1 MKKLLNYLLVIALVL
16 VQFVPVVNAA
26 SIKIDPSVVGQT
38 YNAYKIFDV
47 TNSGSNYAYS
57 IENTSKWYPAVAAYA
72 TSHPNAFT
80 LKRVGTTTKYVVIPG
95 SEFTTDANAKAF
107 ADYLNT
113 YLKTVEEAKK
123 PTPEKSVKAKKD
135 VDTVLTDLAKGYYFV
150 DSSLGA
156 LCILNTAAD
165 AITVEEKNAEPT
177 IEKTAS
183 QATAGV
189 GQTVNF
195 TIKVTA
201 GGAADTSY
209 IVKDTMT
216 DGLDLVAD
224 SIAIKVDDA
233 VVATSNYSITTSA
246 HGFEITFNPS
256 YTASLAKGKIIVIT
270 YNAIVNEK
278 AIEVDGVTNEAKL
291 EYGGSS
297 TVETITLKNYD
308 FQLVKTDENKAELTG
323 AEFKLYTAAGV
334 EIPVVLVQEG
344 VYRVAKA
351 GETGVVIKA
360 GNVRI
365 NGLASGTYALEETKA
380 PEGYNQLVARQ
391 EFTITNADLLN
402 TSAVKVV
409 NTTGVILPSTGGM
422 GTVLFLTIGSFMVI
436 GFGVLLVTKLRLAK
450 MSI

>member
-1 MKKLLNYLLVIALVL
+1 MCHSREANKTKL
-16 VQFVPVVNAA
+16 
-26 SIKIDPSVVGQT
+26 
-38 YNAYKIFDV
+38 
-47 TNSGSNYAYS
+47 
-57 IENTSKWYPAVAAYA
+57 
-72 TSHPNAFT
+72 T
-80 LKRVGTTTKYVVIPG
+80 LTKVGTTTKYVVTPG
-95 SEFTTDANAKAF
+95 NDFDAKHF

-113 YLKTVEEAKK
+113 NKGTISADATATAAGKTVELTVSEA
-123 PTPEKSVKAKKD
+123 
-135 VDTVLTDLAKGYYFV
+135 GYYFV

-156 LCILNTAAD
+156 LCILHTATD
-165 AITVEEKNAEPT
+165 TLTVEEKNAEPT
-177 IEKTAS
+177 IEKEAL

-195 TIKVTA
+195 TITVTA

-216 DGLDLVAD
+216 EGLDLVAD
-224 SIAIKVDDA
+224 SVAIKVGDA

-246 HGFEITFNPS
+246 HGFEISFNQT
-256 YTASLAKGKIIVIT
+256 YTATLAKGTEIVIT

-278 AIEVDGVTNEAKL
+278 AIVTSDVTNNVELK
-291 EYGGSS
+291 YGN
-297 TVETITLKNYD
+297 TTTTDEVVIPNYD
-308 FQLVKTDENKAELTG
+308 FELVKTNKNEEILTG

-351 GETGVVIKA
+351 GETGVVIEA

-380 PEGYNQLVARQ
+380 PEGYNQLVARH
-391 EFTITNADLLN
+391 EFTIDGADLVGD
-402 TSAVKVV
+402 SAVTVV
-409 NTTGVILPSTGGM
+409 NTTGAILPSTGGM
-422 GTVLFLTIGSFMVI
+422 GTVLFLTIGSIMVI

>member
-16 VQFVPVVNAA
+16 VQFIPAVDAA
-26 SIKIDPSVVGQT
+26 TITINKAVKGQT

-47 TNSGSNYAYS
+47 TKSGSNYAYS
-57 IENTSKWYPAVAAYA
+57 INSVNEGEVNPWFAIVDNYAKANTTKL
-72 TSHPNAFT
+72 T
-80 LKRVGTTTKYVVIPG
+80 LKKVGTTTKYVVTPG
-95 SEFTTDANAKAF
+95 KDFDAKHF

-113 YLKTVEEAKK
+113 NKGSIKADATATAAGTTVELTVSEA
-123 PTPEKSVKAKKD
+123 
-135 VDTVLTDLAKGYYFV
+135 GYYFV

-156 LCILNTAAD
+156 LCILHTATD
-165 AITVEEKNAEPT
+165 TLTVEEKNAEP
-177 IEKTAS
+177 IIKKEAL

-224 SIAIKVDDA
+224 SVAIKVGDA

-246 HGFEITFNPS
+246 HGFEISFNQT
-256 YTASLAKGKIIVIT
+256 YTATLAKGKEIVIT
-270 YNAIVNEK
+270 YNAIVNEN
-278 AIEVDGVTNEAKL
+278 AIETSNVTNNVELK
-291 EYGGSS
+291 YGN
-297 TVETITLKNYD
+297 TTTTDEVVIPNYD
-308 FQLVKTDENKAELTG
+308 FELVKTNGKEMLTG

-334 EIPVVLVQEG
+334 EVPVVLVQEG

-351 GETGVVIKA
+351 GETGVVIEA

-391 EFTITNADLLN
+391 EFTIDGADLLRDA
-402 TSAVKVV
+402 AVTVV
-409 NTTGVILPSTGGM
+409 NTTGTILPSTGGM
-422 GTVLFLTIGSFMVI
+422 GTVLFLTIGSIMVI

>member
-1 MKKLLNYLLVIALVL
+1 MKKILNYLLVIALVL
-16 VQFVPVVNAA
+16 VQFIPAVDAA
-26 SIKIDPSVVGQT
+26 TITINKAVKGQT

-47 TNSGSNYAYS
+47 TKSGDNYAYS
-57 IENTSKWYPAVAAYA
+57 INSVDEGDVNPWFAIVEDYAEANTTKL
-72 TSHPNAFT
+72 T
-80 LKRVGTTTKYVVIPG
+80 LTKVGTTTKYVVTPG
-95 SEFTTDANAKAF
+95 EDFDAKHF

-113 YLKTVEEAKK
+113 NKGTIDADATAEAAGTTVELTVSEA
-123 PTPEKSVKAKKD
+123 
-135 VDTVLTDLAKGYYFV
+135 GYYFV

-156 LCILNTAAD
+156 LCILHTATD
-165 AITVEEKNAEPT
+165 TLTVEEKNAEPT
-177 IEKTAS
+177 IEKTAL

-195 TIKVTA
+195 TITVTA

-216 DGLDLVAD
+216 EGLDLVAD
-224 SIAIKVDDA
+224 SIAIKVGETE
-233 VVATSNYSITTSA
+233 VAAANYSKTTTA
-246 HGFEITFNPS
+246 HGFEISFNQT
-256 YTASLAKGKIIVIT
+256 YTATLAKDTEIVIT

-278 AIEVDGVTNEAKL
+278 AIVTSDVTNNVELK
-291 EYGGSS
+291 YGN
-297 TVETITLKNYD
+297 TTTTDEVVIPNYD
-308 FQLVKTDENKAELTG
+308 FELVKTNEDEEMLTG

-351 GETGVVIKA
+351 GERGVVIEA

-391 EFTITNADLLN
+391 EFTIDGADLEGDA
-402 TSAVKVV
+402 AVKVV
-409 NTTGVILPSTGGM
+409 NTTSVILPSTGGM
-422 GTVLFLTIGSFMVI
+422 GTVLFLTIGSIMVI

>member
-1 MKKLLNYLLVIALVL
+1 MKKILNYLLVIALVL
-16 VQFVPVVNAA
+16 VQFIPAVDAA
-26 SIKIDPSVVGQT
+26 TITINKAVKGQT

-47 TNSGSNYAYS
+47 TKSGSNYAYS
-57 IENTSKWYPAVAAYA
+57 ITRVNEGEENPWFDIVKDYA
-72 TSHPNAFT
+72 EANKTKLT
-80 LKRVGTTTKYVVIPG
+80 LTKVGTTTKYVVTPG
-95 SEFTTDANAKAF
+95 KDFDAKHF

-113 YLKTVEEAKK
+113 NKGSIKADGTAEAAGETVEIQ
-123 PTPEKSVKAKKD
+123 VNKA
-135 VDTVLTDLAKGYYFV
+135 GYYFV

-156 LCILNTAAD
+156 LCVLHTAAD
-165 AITVEEKNAEPT
+165 EITVEEKNAKPT
-177 IEKTAS
+177 VEKTAL

-195 TIKVTA
+195 TITVTA
-201 GGAADTSY
+201 GGAADTTY

-224 SIAIKVDDA
+224 SVAIKVGDA

-246 HGFEITFNPS
+246 HGFEITFNQN
-256 YTASLAKGKIIVIT
+256 YTGSLTRGTDIVIT
-270 YNAIVNEK
+270 YNAIVNEN
-278 AIEVDGVTNEAKL
+278 AIETSNVTNNVELK
-291 EYGGSS
+291 YGN
-297 TVETITLKNYD
+297 TTTTDEVVIPNYD
-308 FQLVKTDENKAELTG
+308 FELVKTNGKEMLTG

-334 EIPVVLVQEG
+334 EVPVVLVKEG

-351 GETGVVIKA
+351 GETGVVIEA

-391 EFTITNADLLN
+391 EFTIDGADLEGDA
-402 TSAVKVV
+402 AVKVV
-409 NTTGVILPSTGGM
+409 NTTSVILPSTGGM
-422 GTVLFLTIGSFMVI
+422 GTVLFLTIGSIMVI
-436 GFGVLLVTKLRLAK
+436 GFGVLLVTKLRMAK

>member
-1 MKKLLNYLLVIALVL
+1 MKKILNYLLVIALVL
-16 VQFVPVVNAA
+16 IQFIPAVNAA
-26 SIKIDPSVVGQT
+26 TITVENAVNGQT

-47 TNSGSNYAYS
+47 TKSGDNYAYS
-57 IENTSKWYPAVAAYA
+57 INSKNDGKENPWFAIVNAYA
-72 TSHPNAFT
+72 TSHPGELT
-80 LKRVGTTTKYVVIPG
+80 LTNVKGTNKYVVVP
-95 SEFTTDANAKAF
+95 SDKFNAAEFAKHLNNNKGTIKVDGTAKA
-107 ADYLNT
+107 AGT
-113 YLKTVEEAKK
+113 TVELTVSEA
-123 PTPEKSVKAKKD
+123 
-135 VDTVLTDLAKGYYFV
+135 GYYFV

-156 LCILNTAAD
+156 LCALHTAAD
-165 AITVEEKNAEPT
+165 KITVEEKNAEPT
-177 IEKTAS
+177 IEKTAL

-195 TIKVTA
+195 TINVTA

-224 SIAIKVDDA
+224 SIAIKVGDA
-233 VVATSNYSITTSA
+233 VVATSNYSKSTTA
-246 HGFEITFNPS
+246 HGFEITFNQN
-256 YTASLAKGKIIVIT
+256 YTATLAKNTEIVIT

-278 AIEVDGVTNEAKL
+278 AIVTSDVTNNVELK
-291 EYGGSS
+291 YG
-297 TVETITLKNYD
+297 ETTTTDEVVIPNYD
-308 FQLVKTDENKAELTG
+308 FELVKTNEDKEILSG
-323 AEFKLYTAAGV
+323 AEFKLYTATGV

-344 VYRVAKA
+344 VYRVAKV

-391 EFTITNADLLN
+391 EFTINGADLLGDA
-402 TSAVKVV
+402 AVTVV
-409 NTTGVILPSTGGM
+409 NTTGTILPHTGGM
-422 GTVLFLTIGSFMVI
+422 GTVLFLTIGSIMVI

>member
-1 MKKLLNYLLVIALVL
+1 MKKILNYLLVIALVL
-16 VQFVPVVNAA
+16 VQFIPVVNAA
-26 SIKIDPSVVGQT
+26 KITVNNSVNGQT

-47 TNSGSNYAYS
+47 TKSGDNYAYS
-57 IENTSKWYPAVAAYA
+57 INSVDEGKVNPWFAIVDNYAKANTTKL
-72 TSHPNAFT
+72 T
-80 LKRVGTTTKYVVIPG
+80 LKKVGTTTKYVVTPG
-95 SEFTTDANAKAF
+95 KDFDAKHF
-107 ADYLNT
+107 ADYLNNNKGSIKADGT
-113 YLKTVEEAKK
+113 AEAAGETVEIK
-123 PTPEKSVKAKKD
+123 VDKA
-135 VDTVLTDLAKGYYFV
+135 GYYFV

-156 LCILNTAAD
+156 LCALHTAAD
-165 AITVEEKNAEPT
+165 EITVEEKNTKPT
-177 IEKTAS
+177 IEKTAL

-195 TIKVTA
+195 TITVTA

-216 DGLDLVAD
+216 EGLDLVAD
-224 SIAIKVDDA
+224 SIAIKVDETE
-233 VVATSNYSITTSA
+233 VAATNYSKSTTA
-246 HGFEITFNPS
+246 HGFEISFNQT
-256 YTASLAKGKIIVIT
+256 YTATLAKGTEIVIT

-278 AIEVDGVTNEAKL
+278 AIVTSNVTNNVELK
-291 EYGGSS
+291 YGN
-297 TVETITLKNYD
+297 TTTTDEVVIPNYD
-308 FQLVKTDENKAELTG
+308 FELVKTNEKEEILTG

-351 GETGVVIKA
+351 GETGVVIEA

-391 EFTITNADLLN
+391 EFTINGADLLRDA
-402 TSAVKVV
+402 AVNVV
-409 NTTGVILPSTGGM
+409 NTTSVILPSTGGM
-422 GTVLFLTIGSFMVI
+422 GTVLFLTIGSIMVI